1 METIMPAEYSGY
13 ARAKTEP
20 AFGAF
25 TITPDDNT
33 NLPRLTRGI
42 YVGGSGD
49 LTVEME
55 RGEQVTFTSVPAG
68 ALLPLQLRKVTTA
81 TTATSLIG
89 LY

>member
-1 METIMPAEYSGY
+1 MPADYSGY

-25 TITPDDNT
+25 AITPDDAAA
-33 NLPRLTRGI
+33 LPRLTRSL
-42 YVGGSGD
+42 YVGGGGD

-55 RGEQVTFTSVPAG
+55 RGEVVTFVSVPAG
-68 ALLPLQLRKVTTA
+68 TLLPLQLRKVTTA